1 MISPLF
7 HSDCFKVLSLYGIFL
22 GSRFNRSEIKQRT
35 KLHNVLLDK
44 ALALL
49 LSSGIVK
56 KEKRYFSL
64 NFENEYTQLIME
76 LVRKQYKQMR
86 ELPLMI
92 YHLIMDIVAA
102 ISIFKEMEVYLF
114 GSYVKLIYTNKSDI
128 DLAVIYT
135 QKFNKKNQITKI
147 VSKIEKNYNKKIEV
161 HYFEKEVFYR
171 NKKDILVR
179 SIIKDGIRLI

>member
-7 HSDCFKVLSLYGIFL
+7 HSDCFKVLSLYGL
-22 GSRFNRSEIKQRT
+22 SPGSRFNRSEIKQRT

-49 LSSGIVK
+49 LSSGMIR

-64 NFENEYTQLIME
+64 NFENEYTQPVME
-76 LVRKQYKQMR
+76 LVRKQHKQMR
-86 ELPLMI
+86 ELPLLI
-92 YHLIMDIVAA
+92 YHLITDVVAA

-114 GSYVKLIYTNKSDI
+114 GSYAKLIYTDKSDI
-128 DLAVIYT
+128 DLAVIHT
-135 QKFNKKNQITKI
+135 KKFTKKGQITKI
-147 VSKIEKNYNKKIEV
+147 ISKMEKNYNKKIEV
-161 HYFEKEVFYR
+161 HYFEKEGFYR
-171 NKKDILVR
+171 NKDLLVR